1 MFNNYD
7 PPYTRDGLMAGL
19 DEAETKLKRLQMSK
33 RSQSTAWLFERFI
46 QCEEWLD
53 E

>member
-7 PPYTRDGLMAGL
+7 PPYTRDRMAR
-19 DEAETKLKRLQMSK
+19 DEAQTKLKRLQMSK
-33 RSQSTAWLFERFI
+33 RSQSTARLFERFI

-53 E
+53 K